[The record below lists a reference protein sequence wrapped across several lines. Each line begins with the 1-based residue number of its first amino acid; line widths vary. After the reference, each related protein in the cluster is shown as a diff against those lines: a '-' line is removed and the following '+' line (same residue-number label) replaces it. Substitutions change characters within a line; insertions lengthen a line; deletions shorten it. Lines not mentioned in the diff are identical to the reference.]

1 MPENQASIN
10 LRALQARGLLAA
22 RRDGRWIRY
31 FAEADPL
38 VKHAST
44 VLKAVSRELTN
55 AGETEHVLETL
66 RAFTHSRR
74 LTILRCLMLQSG
86 ATREVIVLRTHIS
99 RPAVCRHLGTLCRA
113 GLVVPTSDGA
123 WRLVARRRLSA
134 LRLTLLDLVAHE

>member
-44 VLKAVSRELTN
+44 VLTAVRRELRS
-55 AGETEHVLETL
+55 AGETEELIETL

-74 LTILRCLMLQSG
+74 LTILRCLLQQCG

-134 LRLTLLDLVAHE
+134 LRLTLLDVAAHG